1 VSDSDDRRPGDA
13 AAAAG
18 RAGAGTAF
26 ASLLEQLAAAGH
38 VETAQALHKAHVEQ
52 EVAARQEAGRRS
64 ALAALRTLDDEQW
77 RAAVLSRDLTPTPG
91 DAEGCSLLGRLL
103 GAVDT
108 EFASRVRSLLGEPG
122 QGDHHPGVLFARRGG
137 STGTRASP
145 TLFVVGLKP
154 AEAWFI
160 FGHGASPPQLVPSAE
175 FTTRRLRNQ
184 WKRFSGGD
192 LLSDFRL
199 RLSSTQIEVLRRAAD
214 GVRVG
219 PRAIDKLARGRRRR
233 LRTLRAD
240 TYTGL
245 VRRYLV
251 DVEGVITPVGHH
263 VVNLL
268 ARGSKV
274 RRLYR
279 E

>member
-1 VSDSDDRRPGDA
+1 MNDSDDRRPGDA

-26 ASLLEQLAAAGH
+26 AALLEQLAAAGH
-38 VETAQALHKAHVEQ
+38 VETAEVLHKAHVEQ
-52 EVAARQEAGRRS
+52 EVAAREEAGRRS

-122 QGDHHPGVLFARRGG
+122 HHPGVLFARRGG
-137 STGTRASP
+137 STGTQASP
-145 TLFVVGLKP
+145 TLFVAGLEP
-154 AEAWFI
+154 REAWFI
-160 FGHGASPPQLVPSAE
+160 FGHGASPPQLVPSTE
-175 FTTRRLRNQ
+175 LTTRRLRNQ

-263 VVNLL
+263 VFNLL
-268 ARGSKV
+268 AQGSKV
-274 RRLYR
+274 RPLYR